1 MMTKPTLPHPVST
14 FVGSSPLI
22 TIRPHNVDPLARSI
36 LFRPPSRQR
45 RTGTSP
51 RMNVQ
56 EVIESVLALLDTS
69 ETLDGISA
77 EEEQQNQQ
85 QQLKR

>member
-1 MMTKPTLPHPVST
+1 
-14 FVGSSPLI
+14 
-22 TIRPHNVDPLARSI
+22 
-36 LFRPPSRQR
+36 
-45 RTGTSP
+45 
-51 RMNVQ
+51 MNVQ
-56 EVIESVLALLDTS
+56 EVIESVLALLDVS